1 MYIII
6 AGVGFIGKTLAK
18 QLVEQKHDVVVIE
31 SVIETCEEIYAKY
44 AAVTLHG
51 NLTDLGG

>member
-1 MYIII
+1 MYTII

-44 AAVTLHG
+44 GAVTLHG